1 MSEEMQKKKENY
13 EKVGA
18 GTYKNSSG
26 DFGFFIGN
34 FPQHLGR
41 EWEADCKARFKGVRW
56 AKAYA
61 DHCKAQLYDC
71 NMLLMSEPQGAEAPQ
86 VKVEVKESEEKSE
99 EMVPLTIGANP
110 MMEKKR

>member
-13 EKVGA
+13 EKIFA

-41 EWEADCKARFKGVRW
+41 EWESDCKARFKGVRW

-71 NMLLMSEPQGAEAPQ
+71 NMALMSEEVAKPQEM
-86 VKVEVKESEEKSE
+86 KVEAKEEKSE
-99 EMVPLTIGANP
+99 ELVPLTIGANP